1 LRSATAAIESVVD
14 VDLEAVEMQTKRKRI
29 SQQVRCQVYEMYG
42 GRCAYC
48 GRKIDDIQKMRVDHV
63 YPLRKGGENALSNY
77 KPACRKCNYYKS
89 TLDIEQFREYVG
101 TVLERLEKVFIFHI
115 AMQYGVI
122 TETDKAHRLIR
133 FYFEEL
139 ENAE

>member
-1 LRSATAAIESVVD
+1 
-14 VDLEAVEMQTKRKRI
+14 MQTNRKRI
-29 SQQVRCQVYEMYG
+29 SRQIRCQVYEMYG

-48 GRKIDDIQKMRVDHV
+48 GRKS
-63 YPLRKGGENALSNY
+63 KGGENALSNY
-77 KPACRKCNYYKS
+77 KSACRKCNYYKS

-122 TETDKAHRLIR
+122 TVTDKAHRPIR